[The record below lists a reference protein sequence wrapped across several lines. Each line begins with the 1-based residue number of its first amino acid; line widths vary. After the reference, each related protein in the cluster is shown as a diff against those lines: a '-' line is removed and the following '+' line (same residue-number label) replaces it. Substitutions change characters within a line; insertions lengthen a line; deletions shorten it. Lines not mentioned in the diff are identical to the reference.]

1 MMLATCQNNP
11 DDKIKFML
19 KWLEDT
25 YGERATRGD
34 KGTMQ
39 QMEAEANR
47 LQALLDAQKE
57 KTAGTT
63 DDEKPEDRGS
73 EHHSDSSVSKM
84 IL

>member
-1 MMLATCQNNP
+1 
-11 DDKIKFML
+11 
-19 KWLEDT
+19 
-25 YGERATRGD
+25 
-34 KGTMQ
+34 
-39 QMEAEANR
+39 MEAEANR